1 MQPSAKQSVIIS
13 HHVCYGETYE
23 SCGGSSRLG
32 ERVVHVSPRVSN
44 RLSGFRER
52 SVTHCSGLTPRR
64 IVTQY
69 QGIKRRSRSVFQTT
83 PGQARNGYQQGSYHP
98 RGRKL
103 LESRPGTAVRQ
114 LSTNLA
120 SFRATYTNMVDTSSS
135 AVPNS
140 QDTANKMAY
149 DDCNHCGVPNEAT
162 CNHGTANTP
171 CRSTYTSQSV
181 IAFLRG
187 G

>member
-1 MQPSAKQSVIIS
+1 MHIS
-13 HHVCYGETYE
+13 PG
-23 SCGGSSRLG
+23 
-32 ERVVHVSPRVSN
+32 VSN
-44 RLSGFRER
+44 RLSGLRDL
-52 SVTHCSGLTPRR
+52 SVRYCSSLTPKR

-98 RGRKL
+98 RGRRL
-103 LESRPGTAVRQ
+103 LESKQGTAVRQ

-140 QDTANKMAY
+140 QYAANKMAY
-149 DDCNHCGVPNEAT
+149 DDCNHCVVPNEAT
-162 CNHGTANTP
+162 CNHGTSNTP
-171 CRSTYTSQSV
+171 CRSTYNSQSAIV
-181 IAFLRG
+181 FLQG

>member
-1 MQPSAKQSVIIS
+1 MCAMGSPTNLVVVPADSGSALCMLVHECLIGCQDS
-13 HHVCYGETYE
+13 E
-23 SCGGSSRLG
+23 SEAVR
-32 ERVVHVSPRVSN
+32 
-44 RLSGFRER
+44 
-52 SVTHCSGLTPRR
+52 HCSGLTPRR

-103 LESRPGTAVRQ
+103 LESRQGTAVRQ

-149 DDCNHCGVPNEAT
+149 DDCNHCVVPNEAT